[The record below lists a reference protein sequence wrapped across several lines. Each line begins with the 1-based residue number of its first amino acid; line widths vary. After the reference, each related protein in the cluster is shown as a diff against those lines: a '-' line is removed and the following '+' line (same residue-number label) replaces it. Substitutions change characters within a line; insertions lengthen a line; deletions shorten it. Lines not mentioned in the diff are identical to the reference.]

1 MTLIEIVAVVL
12 GLISVWLVI
21 RQNVICYPLGIISVF
36 IYIFIFYEVK
46 LYADMGLQVFFVI
59 LQAYGWYEWLYGGVN
74 KTKLTVRRASRRTR
88 ATLFL
93 FTVSGSAV
101 LGYLLHRYTDAAVPF
116 VDSTLTVMSMA
127 GQWLVARKYIEN
139 WNVWMVV
146 NIGSIAMYGYK
157 DLYFTMI
164 LYAVYFGLAIV
175 GYREWKKE
183 LMSGV
188 QNDARIRGSSQP

>member
-1 MTLIEIVAVVL
+1 MTLIEIIAVVL
-12 GLISVWLVI
+12 GLISVWLVT

-46 LYADMGLQVFFVI
+46 LYADMGLQAFFVI
-59 LQAYGWYEWLYGGVN
+59 LQAYGWYEWLYGGEN
-74 KTKLTVRRASRRTR
+74 KTTLSVRRAPASTR
-88 ATLFL
+88 IVLIL
-93 FTVSGSAV
+93 FTAAGSALMGTV
-101 LGYLLHRYTDAAVPF
+101 LHRYTDAAVPF
-116 VDSTLTVMSMA
+116 VDSALTVMSMA

-157 DLYFTMI
+157 ELYFTMV

-175 GYREWKKE
+175 GYRAWRKE
-183 LMSGV
+183 LTSSA
-188 QNDARIRGSSQP
+188 QIDAQIPGSVPP

>member
-1 MTLIEIVAVVL
+1 MTFIELVAVVL